1 MTTSLPCKYIVAQIG
16 VSVFDIKC
24 LWFHDEVAQ
33 QNSHPSP
40 SRPVQ
45 IPGTC
50 ICINIGQWVKFAEL
64 FVRGWDTNCSRL
76 PSVDYL
82 QIQYIEHSECVCE
95 CASVWCASGGISYL
109 LLHCSADLCNVQ
121 IALYI
126 AIIYR

>member
-40 SRPVQ
+40 SHPVQ

-64 FVRGWDTNCSRL
+64 FVRGWDKNCSRL

-82 QIQYIEHSECVCE
+82 QIEYIEHSECVCV
-95 CASVWCASGGISYL
+95 SVRVFGVRVVVYHICCCIVQPIFVMYRLHSISL
-109 LLHCSADLCNVQ
+109 
-121 IALYI
+121 
-126 AIIYR
+126 